1 MTAAQ
6 KNVLIASTA
15 TLLPCIA
22 FSQALDL
29 AAVDPTAAGPW
40 SEKARTTLMVPKVAN
55 DSITADGTL
64 GLNEYGGFTGVTVTP
79 GANAWI
85 LNWPED
91 RAWDGLKDSSF
102 TFWLAH
108 DDNYLYVGIKT
119 QDDVVNSDDPNG
131 NFWNDDA
138 IEIVTDV
145 LSDGFDNNT
154 DLSKDPVGGH
164 SYVNFQ
170 GRFSAW
176 NEKAGAKGS
185 PAWANEVDW
194 KYGSSGDV
202 FGKGAGVAGGWQ
214 MEARFHKR
222 MFESPTAGNK
232 LRNGFRMG
240 FNIGLDD
247 DDRKGPGANGNK
259 TRSQDL
265 EIQYFWANRQRYKG
279 FDANYL
285 GTLSAEEKAA
295 QVWRTD
301 PDNHPLV
308 IDGMGRL
315 SHGGTGEIIFGY
327 DENQKSYGKVLFV
340 TSSSASPI
348 NSDPALIALLQA
360 KGYSVTV
367 FQAGGPPTELRN
379 AIVGHDVVF
388 ISETIGSGTVLEP
401 IGDPVVQKF
410 ILRDSN
416 IPVISAEAYMWD
428 NAEWTEHPADYSNE
442 FSFFGNTG
450 RTEDSQPASLKDP
463 VDSLY
468 IRNVAHPIAKG
479 LPAEAKVYSTPYS
492 FNYGKPSADA
502 DVIASTLS
510 DGTYPT
516 LFVYDKGDK
525 LVDGSTVPNKRIGL
539 FFGQAASLVANWAP
553 ELGFLTED
561 GKTLLLNTINYAIG
575 QSTTLPKIAIDRSNA
590 GFTITYSG
598 GTLQSADSLNGTYS
612 SETGTSPLTISSP
625 TGPARFYKVKSNQ

>member
-1 MTAAQ
+1 M
-6 KNVLIASTA
+6 
-15 TLLPCIA
+15 LLPCVA

-29 AAVDPTAAGPW
+29 AALDPTAAGPW

-55 DSITADGTL
+55 DSVKADGTL

-79 GANAWI
+79 GVSAWI

-91 RAWDGLKDSSF
+91 RAWDNAQDSNF

-108 DDNYLYVGIKT
+108 DDNYLYVGIKA

-131 NFWNDDA
+131 SFWKDDA
-138 IEIVTDV
+138 IEIVTDA
-145 LSDGFDNNT
+145 LTDGFDNNT
-154 DLSKDPVGGH
+154 DNSKDPVGGH
-164 SYVNFQ
+164 SYLNFQ
-170 GRFSAW
+170 GRLSAW
-176 NEKAGAKGS
+176 DENAGAKGS
-185 PAWANEVDW
+185 QSWANEVDW
-194 KYGSSGDV
+194 KYGASGDV
-202 FGKGAGVAGGWQ
+202 FGKGAAVTGGWQ

-232 LRNGFRMG
+232 LRNGYRMG

-247 DDRKGPGANGNK
+247 DDKKGPGANGDK
-259 TRSQDL
+259 SRSQDL

-279 FDANYL
+279 VDADYL
-285 GTLSAEEKAA
+285 GTLSAEDKAA

-301 PDNHPLV
+301 AENHPFI
-308 IDGMGRL
+308 IDGNGRL
-315 SHGGTGEIIFGY
+315 SHAGTGEIIFGY
-327 DENQKSYGKVLFV
+327 DENQKSSGKILFM

-360 KGYSVTV
+360 KGYIVTV
-367 FQAGGPPTELRN
+367 FQSGGPPDEMRN
-379 AIVGHDVVF
+379 AIVGQDVVF
-388 ISETIGSGTVLEP
+388 ISETIGSGSVLEP
-401 IGDPVVQKF
+401 IGEPAVQKF

-428 NAEWTEHPADYSNE
+428 NAEWTEHPADFSNE

-450 RTEDSQPASLKDP
+450 RTENDQPASLKDA

-468 IRNVAHPIAKG
+468 IRNAAHPMAKG
-479 LPAEAKVYSTPYS
+479 LPAKAKVYNTPYS

-502 DVIASTLS
+502 DVIASTLA

-516 LFVYDKGDK
+516 LFVYEKGDK

-561 GKTLLLNTINYAIG
+561 GKTLLLNTIDYAIG
-575 QSTTLPKIAIDRSNA
+575 KPTTPPKIAIDRSNT
-590 GFTITYSG
+590 GLTITYSG

-612 SETGTSPLTISSP
+612 NETGASPLTVSSF
-625 TGPARFYKVKSNQ
+625 TGSTRFYRVKSN